1 MALGA
6 VLETLGVG
14 GSIAT
19 AVTGALALYHGRSL
33 LGMAARVGTWLRVAG
48 VLGFVLV
55 LATTG
60 LIPGVDVAVQLGVL
74 ADAVKGVVKSVPTRA
89 IGEVLP

>member
-6 VLETLGVG
+6 ILETLGVG

-33 LGMAARVGTWLRVAG
+33 LGVAARLGTWLRIAG
-48 VLGFVLV
+48 VLGFIVF
-55 LATTG
+55 LAALG
-60 LIPGVDVAVQLGVL
+60 LIPGGDLSVSVGTL
-74 ADAVKGVVKSVPTRA
+74 ADAVGGLVNAVPIPSLPEVVP
-89 IGEVLP
+89 

>member
-33 LGMAARVGTWLRVAG
+33 LGLAGRMGTWLRIAG
-48 VLGFVLV
+48 ILGFIVF
-55 LATTG
+55 LAALG
-60 LIPGVDVAVQLGVL
+60 LIPGVDLSVSLRTL
-74 ADAVKGVVKSVPTRA
+74 AAAIEGIVDAVPMPSLP
-89 IGEVLP
+89 EVLP